1 MTNAGSQKKRRAA
14 VLDMPAEE
22 FRELGHRLVDEIAD
36 FYAGLARRAVT
47 AGQSAEQI
55 RALLGDRGLPQSGSA
70 ASDVLERAAD
80 LVIEHSLH
88 NGHPRFFGY
97 ITSSAAPLGAL
108 GDLLAAAVNPN
119 VGGWQLSPVATEI
132 ECQTIR
138 WIAELI
144 GYSRDAGGIMV
155 SGGNMANIVAFFAAR
170 KAKTDW
176 EIREGGLG
184 TGGLGLRVYCSRETH
199 TWVQKA
205 ADLSGLGTD
214 AIRWVDTDAEQRMD
228 PAILTTLIREDR
240 ANGMTPFLVVGTA
253 GTVSTGAIDPL
264 AEIASLCRAENLWFH
279 VDGAYGAPAAVLPEL
294 APEFEGLAR
303 ADSVALDPH
312 KWLYSPLEAACTLVR
327 DPRHLPEAFSF
338 SPDYYQFDEGEG
350 WEGRNFYEYGMQ
362 NSRGFR
368 ALKVWLL
375 LLQAGRGGY
384 EQMIRDD
391 IALAHRIYAAAEAHP
406 ELEAVTCGLSIA
418 TFRFVPESLDC
429 GAQGAADYLNELN
442 RALVIGLQRA
452 GEVFVS
458 NAVIG
463 GRYLLRACIVNFRTR
478 STDCDAL
485 AEIVAASGRRLD
497 REMRPSSL
505 A

>member
-1 MTNAGSQKKRRAA
+1 MTNAGERKKRRAA

-47 AGQSAEQI
+47 PGQSARQI
-55 RALLGDRGLPQSGSA
+55 RALLGDQGLPQSGSA
-70 ASDVLERAAD
+70 ASGVLQRAAE
-80 LVIEHSLH
+80 LVIEYSLH

-144 GYSRDAGGIMV
+144 GYSKDAGGIMV

-170 KAKTDW
+170 KAKSDW
-176 EIREGGLG
+176 QIREGGLG
-184 TGGLGLRVYCSRETH
+184 IRGLGLRVYCSSATH

-214 AIRWVDTDAEQRMD
+214 AIRWVGTDAEQRMD
-228 PAILTTLIREDR
+228 PAILRTLIREDR
-240 ANGMTPFLVVGTA
+240 ANGRTPFLVVGTA

-264 AEIASLCRAENLWFH
+264 AELAGLCRAENLWFH

-294 APEFEGLAR
+294 AAEFEGLAS

-327 DPRHLPEAFSF
+327 DPRHLSEAFSF

-350 WEGRNFYEYGMQ
+350 WEGHNFYEYGMQ

-368 ALKVWLL
+368 ALKVWLA

-391 IALAHRIYAAAEAHP
+391 IALARRIYAAAETHP
-406 ELEAVTCGLSIA
+406 ELEAVTCRLSIA
-418 TFRFVPESLDC
+418 TFRFVPESLDR

-463 GRYLLRACIVNFRTR
+463 DRYLLRACIVNFRTR